1 LVTMSFYNF
10 KKIAVV
16 PTAKDF
22 TDIVLSKT
30 QRKTP
35 TVIHRHYKISRI
47 RSFYMR
53 KVKFTQS
60 NFSEK
65 LALILA
71 EFPKLDDLH
80 PFYADLINVLYDKD
94 HYKLALGQI
103 NTARHLI
110 DSVSKDYVRL
120 LKFGD
125 SLYRC
130 KQLKRAALGRMAT
143 IMRRQNQSLAYLEQ
157 VRQHLSRLPTIDPN
171 TRTLLITGFPNVG
184 KSSFINKITRADVE
198 VQPYAFTTKS
208 LYVGHTDFKY
218 LRWQVVDTPG
228 ILDHP
233 LEDRNTIEMQAI
245 TALAHLRAVVL
256 YFLDPSEQCGHSLEQ
271 QKHLFDSIRPLFNN
285 KPLVVI
291 SNKMDVVKR
300 SEFNEHQEGIF
311 KEIEKEIGRDI
322 LEMSTVTEEGVM
334 DVKTR
339 ACDLL
344 LQHRVEL
351 KYKSKKVE
359 TILNR
364 LHVAEPVARDTKA
377 RPAFV
382 PAAALKRQQQKAE
395 QKLEGDDDDMDTA
408 VPKRKTEREI
418 ELEEGDDYI
427 VDLKKN
433 YDLANPEHKYDVVP
447 ETWQG
452 HNVADFIDP
461 DIMEKLEK
469 LEAEEEARERA
480 GFYDSEESEED
491 ESYEEIKQ
499 LATKIRRK
507 KGEMKMDQLIDKT
520 KKPTLGRVTVA
531 KKRERS
537 VSRLKSEFETL
548 GVTGLAEDDE
558 EAHFNRAR
566 SVSKSR
572 PKRARGNEDPHRSKS
587 VVPRS
592 QSGYRD
598 VDKMDKV
605 MALKKKNDNKTFA
618 QYGKAGESD
627 RRILE
632 KKPKHLYCGKRGIGK
647 NDRR

>member
-1 LVTMSFYNF
+1 MSFYNF

-53 KVKFTQS
+53 KVKFTQT

-65 LALILA
+65 LALILS

-143 IMRRQNQSLAYLEQ
+143 VMRRQNQSLGYLEQ

-184 KSSFINKITRADVE
+184 KSSFINKITRADVD

-245 TALAHLRAVVL
+245 TALAHLRAAVL
-256 YFLDPSEQCGHSLEQ
+256 YFLDPSEQCGHTLDQ

-285 KPLVVI
+285 KPLVVV

-300 SEFNEHQEGIF
+300 GEFTEEKEAIF
-311 KEIEKEIGRDI
+311 KEIEKDIGRDI

-334 DVKTR
+334 EVKNN
-339 ACDLL
+339 ACELL
-344 LQHRVEL
+344 LQHRVEH
-351 KYKSKKVE
+351 KFKSKKVE
-359 TILNR
+359 TVLNR

-382 PAAALKRQQQKAE
+382 PEAALRRQKE
-395 QKLEGDDDDMDTA
+395 KLEQRMEDGEEEEETM

-427 VDLKKN
+427 IDLKKN
-433 YDLANPEHKYDVVP
+433 FDLANPDHKYDVVP

-469 LEAEEEARERA
+469 LEAEEEARERS
-480 GFYDSEESEED
+480 GFYDSDESEVD
-491 ESYEEIKQ
+491 EAYEEIKD

-507 KGEMKMDQLIDKT
+507 KGEMKADQWIDQT
-520 KKPTLGRVTVA
+520 KKSTLTRVSAA

-537 VSRLKSEFETL
+537 VTRLKAEFETL
-548 GVTGLAEDDE
+548 GVTGLAEKNED
-558 EAHFNRAR
+558 AHFNRAR
-566 SVSKSR
+566 SASKGPKS
-572 PKRARGNEDPHRSKS
+572 KRAKLDGVDPHATKGSVARSKS
-587 VVPRS
+587 GIR
-592 QSGYRD
+592 GED
-598 VDKMDKV
+598 AEKL
-605 MALKKKNDNKTFA
+605 ATLKKKRDKKTFA
-618 QYGKAGESD
+618 MVGKAGESD
-627 RRILE
+627 RRIQE
-632 KKPKHLYCGKRGIGK
+632 KKPKHLYSGKRGMGK
-647 NDRR
+647 TDRR

>member
-1 LVTMSFYNF
+1 MAYYNF

-16 PTAKDF
+16 PTSKDF

-65 LALILA
+65 LSMILA
-71 EFPKLDDLH
+71 EFPKLEDIH

-110 DSVSKDYVRL
+110 DNVSKDYVRL

-143 IMRRQNQSLAYLEQ
+143 VMRRQNQSLQYLEQ

-208 LYVGHTDFKY
+208 LYVGHTDYKY

-245 TALAHLRAVVL
+245 TALAHLRSAVL
-256 YFLDPSEQCGHSLEQ
+256 YFLDPSEQCGHTLDQ
-271 QKHLFDSIRPLFNN
+271 QKSLFDSIRPLFNN
-285 KPLVVI
+285 KPLVVV

-300 SEFNEHQEGIF
+300 SEFNEEKEAIF
-311 KEIEKEIGRDI
+311 KEIESAIGMDI
-322 LEMSTVTEEGVM
+322 LEMSTVTEDGVM
-334 DVKTR
+334 DVKTK

-344 LQHRVEL
+344 LQHRVEM
-351 KYKSKKVE
+351 KYKSKKVDG
-359 TILNR
+359 ILNR
-364 LHVAEPVARDTKA
+364 LHVAEPVARDSVD

-382 PAAALKRQQQKAE
+382 PAAALKKQKD
-395 QKLEGDDDDMDTA
+395 KLEAKINEGDDEMETS
-408 VPKRKTEREI
+408 VPRKKTERDI
-418 ELEEGDDYI
+418 ELEMGDDY
-427 VDLKKN
+427 VLDLKKN
-433 YDLANPEHKYDVVP
+433 YILAKEEWKYDVIP

-452 HNVADFIDP
+452 HNIADFVDP
-461 DIMEKLEK
+461 DIMEKLEA
-469 LEAEEEARERA
+469 LEKEEEAREQA

-491 ESYEEIKQ
+491 EAYEEIKD
-499 LATKIRRK
+499 LAGKIREK
-507 KGEMKMDQLIDKT
+507 KAKMKADQWIDQT
-520 KKPTLGRVTVA
+520 KKPTLTRVSVA

-537 VSRLKSEFETL
+537 VSRLKQEFEEL
-548 GVTGLAEDDE
+548 GVTGLEVE
-558 EAHFNRAR
+558 NKETHFNRAR
-566 SVSKSR
+566 SASRSK
-572 PKRARGNEDPHRSKS
+572 PAKRAKINPDPHRSAS

-592 QSGYRD
+592 QSGMRD
-598 VDKMDKV
+598 QSKSKKLQELRKKQDK
-605 MALKKKNDNKTFA
+605 KTFA

-627 RRILE
+627 RRIVE

>member
-1 LVTMSFYNF
+1 M
-10 KKIAVV
+10 
-16 PTAKDF
+16 
-22 TDIVLSKT
+22 
-30 QRKTP
+30 
-35 TVIHRHYKISRI
+35 
-47 RSFYMR
+47 
-53 KVKFTQS
+53 
-60 NFSEK
+60 
-65 LALILA
+65 
-71 EFPKLDDLH
+71 
-80 PFYADLINVLYDKD
+80 
-94 HYKLALGQI
+94 
-103 NTARHLI
+103 
-110 DSVSKDYVRL
+110 
-120 LKFGD
+120 
-125 SLYRC
+125 
-130 KQLKRAALGRMAT
+130 
-143 IMRRQNQSLAYLEQ
+143 
-157 VRQHLSRLPTIDPN
+157 
-171 TRTLLITGFPNVG
+171 
-184 KSSFINKITRADVE
+184 E

-245 TALAHLRAVVL
+245 TALAHLRAAVL

-300 SEFNEHQEGIF
+300 SEFTEHQEGIF

-334 DVKTR
+334 DVKTK

-364 LHVAEPVARDTKA
+364 LHVAEPVARDTKE

-382 PAAALKRQQQKAE
+382 PAAALKKQQQKAE
-395 QKLEGDDDDMDTA
+395 QKLDGDDDDMDTA

-433 YDLANPEHKYDVVP
+433 YDLANPDHNYDVVP

-469 LEAEEEARERA
+469 LEADEEARERA
-480 GFYDSEESEED
+480 GFYDSEESEVD

-537 VSRLKSEFETL
+537 VSRLKAEFETL
-548 GVTGLAEDDE
+548 GVTGLAEDGE

-632 KKPKHLYCGKRGIGK
+632 KKPKHLFCGKRGIGK

>member
-1 LVTMSFYNF
+1 MSFYNF

-53 KVKFTQS
+53 KVKFTQT

-65 LALILA
+65 LSMILT

-110 DSVSKDYVRL
+110 DNVSKDYVRL

-143 IMRRQNQSLAYLEQ
+143 IMRRQNQSLQYLEQ

-208 LYVGHTDFKY
+208 LYVGHTDYKY

-245 TALAHLRAVVL
+245 TALAHLRSAVL
-256 YFLDPSEQCGHSLEQ
+256 YFLDPSEQCGHTLDQ
-271 QKHLFDSIRPLFNN
+271 QKKLFDSIRPLFNN
-285 KPLVVI
+285 KPLIVV

-300 SEFNEHQEGIF
+300 SEFNEEKEGVF
-311 KEIEKEIGRDI
+311 KEIEKEVGQDI

-334 DVKTR
+334 DVKTK

-344 LQHRVEL
+344 LQHRVEI
-351 KYKSKKVE
+351 KYRSKKVD

-364 LHVAEPVARDTKA
+364 LHVAEPVARDNKE
-377 RPAFV
+377 RPAFI
-382 PAAALKRQQQKAE
+382 PEAALKRQK
-395 QKLEGDDDDMDTA
+395 QKLEQKMEDDDDMETA

-418 ELEEGDDYI
+418 ELEEGDDY
-427 VDLKKN
+427 VLDLQKN
-433 YDLANPEHKYDVVP
+433 YDLANPDQKYDVIP

-480 GFYDSEESEED
+480 GFYDSEESEVD
-491 ESYEEIKQ
+491 ESYEEIKE
-499 LATKIRRK
+499 LAGKIRRK
-507 KGEMKMDQLIDKT
+507 KGEMKADQWIDRT
-520 KKPTLGRVTVA
+520 KKPTLTRTSVA

-537 VSRLKSEFETL
+537 VSRLKKEFETL
-548 GVTGLAEDDE
+548 GVTGLAGKEE

-566 SVSKSR
+566 SVSRNK
-572 PKRARGNEDPHRSKS
+572 PKRQKLNDDPHRSAS
-587 VVPRS
+587 VVPRN
-592 QSGYRD
+592 QSGIRD
-598 VDKMDKV
+598 PDGSKRAKLQELRKKQD
-605 MALKKKNDNKTFA
+605 KKNFA
-618 QYGKAGESD
+618 RMGKAGESD

-632 KKPKHLYCGKRGIGK
+632 KKPKHLFCGKRGIGK

>member
-1 LVTMSFYNF
+1 MAYYNF
-10 KKIAVV
+10 KKICVV
-16 PTAKDF
+16 PTSKDF

-65 LALILA
+65 LSMILQ
-71 EFPKLDDLH
+71 EFPKLEDIH
-80 PFYADLINVLYDKD
+80 PFYADLMNVLYDKD

-143 IMRRQNQSLAYLEQ
+143 IMKRQNQSLQYLEQ

-208 LYVGHTDFKY
+208 LYVGHTDYKY

-245 TALAHLRAVVL
+245 TALAHLRSAVL
-256 YFLDPSEQCGHSLEQ
+256 YFLDPSEQCGHTLEQ
-271 QKHLFDSIRPLFNN
+271 QKSLFDSIRPLFNN
-285 KPLVVI
+285 KPLVVVA
-291 SNKMDVVKR
+291 NKMDIVKR
-300 SEFNEHQEGIF
+300 AELSP
-311 KEIEKEIGRDI
+311 EKEEVLKAIETEMGSEI
-322 LEMSTVTEEGVM
+322 LTMSTATEEGVM
-334 DVKTR
+334 DVKSK
-339 ACDLL
+339 ACELL
-344 LQHRVEL
+344 LQHRVEM
-351 KYKSKKVE
+351 KYKSKKVDG
-359 TILNR
+359 ILNR
-364 LHVAEPVARDTKA
+364 LNVAVPEKRDNKT
-377 RPAFV
+377 RPAFI
-382 PAAALKRQQQKAE
+382 PAAALQK
-395 QKLEGDDDDMDTA
+395 QKEKMERELEDGEEEMETS

-418 ELEEGDDYI
+418 ELEMGDDYI
-427 VDLKKN
+427 IDLQKN
-433 YDLANPEHKYDVVP
+433 YDLPDDQKYDIIP

-452 HNVADFIDP
+452 HNIADFIDP
-461 DIMEKLEK
+461 DIMEKLEA
-469 LEAEEEARERA
+469 LEKEEEARERA
-480 GFYDSEESEED
+480 GFYESEESEPD
-491 ESYEEIKQ
+491 ESYEEIKE
-499 LATKIRRK
+499 LAGKIRHKKALLKADQYIDQTRK
-507 KGEMKMDQLIDKT
+507 PI
-520 KKPTLGRVTVA
+520 LGRVTVA

-537 VSRLKSEFETL
+537 VGRLKAEFEEL
-548 GVTGLAEDDE
+548 GVTGLEVDNPD
-558 EAHFNRAR
+558 AHFNRAK
-566 SVSKSR
+566 SVN
-572 PKRARGNEDPHRSKS
+572 RARSAKRQKVNDDPHRSQS

-592 QSGYRD
+592 QSGLRD
-598 VDKMDKV
+598 KSDGKKLDE
-605 MALKKKNDNKTFA
+605 LKKKREKKTFA
-618 QYGKAGESD
+618 LHGKAGESD

-632 KKPKHLYCGKRGIGK
+632 KKPKHLFSGKRGMGK
-647 NDRR
+647 TDRR